1 MTIQN
6 GYATLTDVKAALR
19 MGAADTTD
27 DTLLEAAI
35 ESASRMIDDDCDRV
49 FFASGTGVTRYFAAR
64 EDDYCPTDDLISIS
78 AVAIDYD
85 GDGVYETSIES
96 TSYRT
101 DPPNNIAGGRAWP
114 TTGLVAIDGQGFYF
128 PVDDEDDLLVAVTG
142 NYGFA
147 SAVPAEIKQA
157 CIIQSL
163 RNFKRLDSP
172 LGVAGFGDMG
182 AVRVSRTD
190 PDVFASIRRYK
201 RFGGIGVA

>member
-1 MTIQN
+1 MSIVN
-6 GYATLTDVKAALR
+6 GYATLTEVKAALR
-19 MGAADTTD
+19 MGTADTTD
-27 DTLLEAAI
+27 DTLLEMAI

-78 AVAIDYD
+78 SVAVDYD
-85 GDGVYETSIES
+85 RDGVYET
-96 TSYRT
+96 TWGTAVYRT

-114 TTGLVAIDGQGFYF
+114 TTGIVALDGQGYYF

-147 SAVPAEIKQA
+147 ATVPTEIKQA
-157 CIIQSL
+157 CIIQAL

-190 PDVFASIRRYK
+190 PDVFAAIRRYK
-201 RFGGIGVA
+201 KNQGTFA